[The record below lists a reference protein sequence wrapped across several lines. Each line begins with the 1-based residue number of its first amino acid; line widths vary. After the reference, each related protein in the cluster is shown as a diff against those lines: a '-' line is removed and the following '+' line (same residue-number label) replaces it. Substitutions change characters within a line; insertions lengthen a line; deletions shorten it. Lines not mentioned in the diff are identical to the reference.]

1 MHGWGQKLWL
11 GGRGYLKF
19 EACAQKQGHSV
30 GVAKGHCFNKVCCL
44 RF

>member
-1 MHGWGQKLWL
+1 MAGGKNCGW